1 MGSSLWVTS
10 NHDKGENLPAIS
22 TLLFMVFTLLWFLWI
37 WKKPNRNPTPPLPPG
52 PRGLPLLGYLP
63 FLGANLHLEFT
74 DMARVYGPI
83 YKLQLGTKLCMVVSS
98 PELVKQVVRDHDT
111 TFANR
116 DPTVAALI
124 ASYGATDIA
133 LRSYGSDW
141 RKLRKVFVSLMLSKT
156 NLDDCYAL
164 RKEEMHKS
172 ISQIYHDKIGTPTD
186 LGQFAFSTA
195 INTTMRMLWGATPQG
210 EKGSDSGEQYRK
222 VVAEMID
229 LIAKPNISDYF
240 PALARFDIQGIER
253 QAKKVQSEIDKIL
266 TCAIEERMKK
276 LASGENGGVQQ
287 KHERKDFLQ
296 FLLENNNSHEDGST
310 SVRVQQLK
318 GMLTDV
324 VVGGTDTTATTVEW
338 VLTELMQHPEEMIRV
353 QEELTQIVGLNNLVE
368 EFHLPKLHHLNAVIK
383 ETFRLHP
390 ALPLLVP
397 RCSSQPTTIGGY
409 YIPKGSIVFLNAW
422 AIHRDPSVWDDPL
435 EFRPQRFLNPSNSF
449 DYQGNKFQFLP
460 FGSGR
465 RVCAGIILAERVLI
479 YALASFLHSFEWKLP
494 NDEKLDVSGKF
505 GIVIKKNTPLIA
517 VPTPRLSNLELYA

>member
-52 PRGLPLLGYLP
+52 PRGLPVLGYLP

-83 YKLQLGTKLCMVVSS
+83 YKLQLGTKLCIVVSS

-111 TFANR
+111 TFSNR
-116 DPTVAALI
+116 DPTIAALVG
-124 ASYGATDIA
+124 SYGASDIA
-133 LRSYGSDW
+133 FGSYGSDW
-141 RKLRKVFVSLMLSKT
+141 RKLRKVFVSQILTKI
-156 NLDDCYAL
+156 NLDDGYAL
-164 RKEEMHKS
+164 RKEEVHKS
-172 ISQIYHDKIGTPTD
+172 ISHIYHDKIGTQTD
-186 LGQFAFSTA
+186 LGEFVFSTV
-195 INTTMRMLWGATPQG
+195 INATLRMLWGATLQG
-210 EKGSDSGEQYRK
+210 TDFGEDYRK
-222 VVAEMID
+222 LVAEIVD
-229 LIAKPNISDYF
+229 LFAKPNISDYF
-240 PALARFDIQGIER
+240 PVLARFDIQGIER
-253 QAKKVQSEIDKIL
+253 QAKKVQSAIDKIL
-266 TCAIEERMKK
+266 SCAIEEGMKK
-276 LASGENGGVQQ
+276 LASAKNGGVRQ

-296 FLLENNNSHEDGST
+296 FLLENNNNHEDGST
-310 SVRVQQLK
+310 SLTVQQLK
-318 GMLTDV
+318 ALLMDI

-368 EFHLPKLHHLNAVIK
+368 EFHLPKLHHLDAVIK

-397 RCSSQPTTIGGY
+397 RRSSQPTTIGGY

-465 RVCAGIILAERVLI
+465 SVCA
-479 YALASFLHSFEWKLP
+479 
-494 NDEKLDVSGKF
+494 
-505 GIVIKKNTPLIA
+505 
-517 VPTPRLSNLELYA
+517 

>member
-195 INTTMRMLWGATPQG
+195 INTTMRMLWGATPQ
-210 EKGSDSGEQYRK
+210 
-222 VVAEMID
+222 
-229 LIAKPNISDYF
+229 
-240 PALARFDIQGIER
+240 
-253 QAKKVQSEIDKIL
+253 
-266 TCAIEERMKK
+266 
-276 LASGENGGVQQ
+276 
-287 KHERKDFLQ
+287 
-296 FLLENNNSHEDGST
+296 
-310 SVRVQQLK
+310 
-318 GMLTDV
+318 
-324 VVGGTDTTATTVEW
+324 
-338 VLTELMQHPEEMIRV
+338 
-353 QEELTQIVGLNNLVE
+353 
-368 EFHLPKLHHLNAVIK
+368 
-383 ETFRLHP
+383 
-390 ALPLLVP
+390 
-397 RCSSQPTTIGGY
+397 
-409 YIPKGSIVFLNAW
+409 
-422 AIHRDPSVWDDPL
+422 
-435 EFRPQRFLNPSNSF
+435 
-449 DYQGNKFQFLP
+449 
-460 FGSGR
+460 
-465 RVCAGIILAERVLI
+465 
-479 YALASFLHSFEWKLP
+479 
-494 NDEKLDVSGKF
+494 
-505 GIVIKKNTPLIA
+505 
-517 VPTPRLSNLELYA
+517 